1 MWKIPSGQETIYG
14 SKFWPTWKFLEN
26 YCCSVVQSLSY
37 PTPCEPM
44 DCSTSGFPV
53 LYYLLE
59 FAQTLV
65 HWVSD
70 AIQPSRP
77 LSSSFPPAFNLS
89 QDQGFF
95 PMSWLFASSGQNIE
109 TSTLVPILLVNIQGW
124 FSLGLTGLSPC
135 CPRDSQESSPAPQF
149 KSTSSL
155 ALKGFPGGSEGKVSA
170 YNVGD
175 PGLIPG
181 SGRSSGKGNDNP
193 LHYCLE
199 NPMDWEAW

>member
-1 MWKIPSGQETIYG
+1 MLPLLEAQDQSRQGTKIPQATV
-14 SKFWPTWKFLEN
+14 
-26 YCCSVVQSLSY
+26 VVQSLSY

-135 CPRDSQESSPAPQF
+135 CPRDSQKSSPAPQF
-149 KSTSSL
+149 ESISSSVLSPLYGQTLTSVHDYW
-155 ALKGFPGGSEGKVSA
+155 KKP
-170 YNVGD
+170 
-175 PGLIPG
+175 
-181 SGRSSGKGNDNP
+181 
-193 LHYCLE
+193 
-199 NPMDWEAW
+199 